1 MEDRTYLIIAIAS
14 SVIFI
19 VLGAIIV
26 YLYFEY
32 VMITP
37 YGTAILSFIVYCMA
51 GYSIY
56 RFFTHHKN
64 NRTKRRI
71 ANAGDKG

>member
-37 YGTAILSFIVYCMA
+37 YGTAILSFIVY
-51 GYSIY
+51 
-56 RFFTHHKN
+56 
-64 NRTKRRI
+64 
-71 ANAGDKG
+71 